1 MGLTTISSSCSISEK
16 LITAFGFVLVSL
28 CSRVVF
34 NMGHILGAKSAQFHD
49 LAYVF
54 HLALRLALSTVVQH
68 GAFIGEATIYR
79 ERATTALR
87 HSTGTFST

>member
-1 MGLTTISSSCSISEK
+1 MYLSRFALRRVQHGAYIGREECPVPRSGLCI
-16 LITAFGFVLVSL
+16 
-28 CSRVVF
+28 
-34 NMGHILGAKSAQFHD
+34 
-49 LAYVF
+49 

-87 HSTGTFST
+87 HSTGTFSTEKELKISENAHPTARATDS